1 MNKRQLSRII
11 NGAIKVKELAQAS
24 GDPGIKKQ
32 AKAIYEITRQL
43 IKAQGHKPK
52 K

>member
-32 AKAIYEITRQL
+32 ASTLYEITKRL
-43 IKAQGHKPK
+43 VKSQGKTRTP
-52 K
+52 

>member
-1 MNKRQLSRII
+1 MNKRQLNRII
-11 NGAIKVKELAQAS
+11 GGAIKVKELAQAS

-32 AKAIYEITRQL
+32 AKTIYEITKQL